1 MKKFILYTFIIVSV
15 QSCGINVFTN
25 PYSEEK
31 WKEDNKKLEEEKAA
45 AEKNCKELYTRLYDR
60 IVGQQSSAF
69 TIMLGFHD
77 SIEAINDVRYPPKP
91 LYYDFYYEL
100 VEISRNSDPNLCALD
115 NIVTKELAQEIISK
129 NLIYINLGKPNSNK
143 DHVNFDSTFF
153 REKIEPAL
161 KNQKSNNGWFIETP
175 DMNLQEMPFEVCG
188 CGMGNFTTIKLT
200 ESELKLINDNY
211 YKTGQ
216 EKK

>member
-25 PYSEEK
+25 PYSEEG
-31 WKEDNKKLEEEKAA
+31 WKEYNKKLEEEKAA
-45 AEKNCKELYTRLYDR
+45 DEKNCKELYTRLYDR
-60 IVGQQSSAF
+60 IVGQQSSVF
-69 TIMLGFHD
+69 TIMIGFHD
-77 SIEAINDVRYPPKP
+77 SIEGINTGI
-91 LYYDFYYEL
+91 YDLYYEL
-100 VEISRNSDPNLCALD
+100 VEISRNSDPNICALD

-161 KNQKSNNGWFIETP
+161 KNQNPDNNWFYEKP
-175 DMNLQEMPFEVCG
+175 DENLQEMPYEVCG

>member
-15 QSCGINVFTN
+15 QSCGINVFTK
-25 PYSEEK
+25 PHLDTEEK
-31 WKEDNKKLEEEKAA
+31 LNSENQKEYEES
-45 AEKNCKELYTRLYDR
+45 EKNCKELYTRLYDR
-60 IVGQQSSAF
+60 IVGQQSSVF
-69 TIMLGFHD
+69 TIMIGFHD

-91 LYYDFYYEL
+91 LFYDFYYEL

-153 REKIEPAL
+153 QEKIEPAL

-175 DMNLQEMPFEVCG
+175 DMNLQEMPLEVCG